1 VTSPATALTV
11 LLLASLL
18 SFPAAALDTSR
29 DDVRAFIAEMSRD
42 YEFDATWLDKLL
54 AGAETRQSILD
65 AISRPAERVTPW
77 FEYRAQFLTDR
88 RIQRGAEFR
97 SEHAKRLAT
106 IDDVRLAD
114 TVIGIL
120 GVETFYG
127 RITGKFRVLDALTTL
142 GFDYPPRA
150 DFFRGQLQQFLL
162 LTREEAVDPATALG
176 SYAGAMGSPQ
186 FVASS
191 YRKFAVDGDGDG
203 RRDLWS
209 SWDDVIASVAN
220 YLRGH
225 GWRTAEQVLAD
236 ASLADDDLSRFNT
249 GRIELNETVK
259 SLRDKGV
266 RFETTLPDDAPAML
280 IVAQGRSGPVY
291 RVGFQNFY
299 AITRYNRSSMYASAV
314 HDLGAAEHRA
324 RDASP

>member
-42 YEFDATWLDKLL
+42 YEFDAKWLDTLL

-97 SEHAKRLAT
+97 SEHAKRLAA

-142 GFDYPPRA
+142 AFDYPPRG

-236 ASLADDDLSRFNT
+236 ASLADNDLSRFNT

-280 IVAQGRSGPVY
+280 IVAQGKSGPVY

-299 AITRYNRSSMYASAV
+299 AITRYNRSSMYAMAV
-314 HDLGAAEHRA
+314 HDLGAAVHRA
-324 RDASP
+324 RDARP